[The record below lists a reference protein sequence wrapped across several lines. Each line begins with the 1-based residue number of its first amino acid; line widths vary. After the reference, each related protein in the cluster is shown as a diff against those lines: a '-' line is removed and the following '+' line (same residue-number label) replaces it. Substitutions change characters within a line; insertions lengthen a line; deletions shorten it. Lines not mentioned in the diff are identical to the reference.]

1 MKVRRAL
8 LKVLEQTK
16 DLLLSYDYLCRS
28 RIKSTYFTRLRKLSF
43 FENMLFILSSARNS
57 LQGELN
63 HYLDML
69 NRQDETY
76 SKQAFSKGRQRIK
89 PEAFKELVDNAVQT
103 TYEQLFRN
111 LAPITLHEAEM
122 YRGKMDTYGTEDFLQ
137 EGIIVAW
144 EIISRGNFKGGKFS
158 TYFGAAIRN
167 RLIRIW
173 RDYNLKNL
181 VCIGE
186 SEDCRGNIT
195 RILVESDYAKEY
207 RIKKAEQN
215 KRWYEKKKAS
225 QPPKEK
231 KPPMT
236 KEELSRKVCAYQKEY
251 YAAHPDKMAER
262 REKNRIAE
270 KARRERK
277 KAERLAAQ
285 EA

>member
-1 MKVRRAL
+1 MK
-8 LKVLEQTK
+8 
-16 DLLLSYDYLCRS
+16 Y
-28 RIKSTYFTRLRKLSF
+28 STYSN
-43 FENMLFILSSARNS
+43 E
-57 LQGELN
+57 
-63 HYLDML
+63 
-69 NRQDETY
+69 
-76 SKQAFSKGRQRIK
+76 
-89 PEAFKELVDNAVQT
+89 ELVSIIQSGDEAA
-103 TYEQLFRN
+103 YDQLFRN

-137 EGIIVAW
+137 EGNIVVW

-195 RILVESDYAKEY
+195 R
-207 RIKKAEQN
+207 
-215 KRWYEKKKAS
+215 KKAS

-231 KPPMT
+231 KLPMT
-236 KEELSRKVCAYQKEY
+236 KEERSRKVMAYQKEY
-251 YAAHPDKMAER
+251 YAAHPDKLAER

-270 KARRERK
+270 KARRERR
-277 KAERLAAQ
+277 KAERLAALATQ
-285 EA
+285 ANA

>member
-1 MKVRRAL
+1 MK
-8 LKVLEQTK
+8 
-16 DLLLSYDYLCRS
+16 Y
-28 RIKSTYFTRLRKLSF
+28 
-43 FENMLFILSSARNS
+43 SA
-57 LQGELN
+57 
-63 HYLDML
+63 
-69 NRQDETY
+69 Y
-76 SKQAFSKGRQRIK
+76 SN
-89 PEAFKELVDNAVQT
+89 EELVSIIQSGDEAA
-103 TYEQLFRN
+103 YHQLFRN

-122 YRGKMDTYGTEDFLQ
+122 YRGKMDTYSTEDFLQ
-137 EGIIVAW
+137 EGNIVAW

-186 SEDCRGNIT
+186 SEDCRGNVT
-195 RILVESDYAKEY
+195 RIMVESEYAKEY
-207 RIKKAEQN
+207 RIKKAAQQ
-215 KRWYEKKKAS
+215 KRWYEKKKAE
-225 QPPKEK
+225 QALTNPPKEK

-236 KEELSRKVCAYQKEY
+236 KEERSRKIMAYQKEY
-251 YAAHPDKMAER
+251 YAAHPEKLAER

-277 KAERLAAQ
+277 KALAAL